1 MEQGQEAT
9 ATITSYLTPLV
20 TSITSAVSPADI
32 VSIIGIVFT
41 AGIMFVL
48 VWFGARKIF
57 RGIMSAVKRGKIS
70 V

>member
-1 MEQGQEAT
+1 MENTTTT
-9 ATITSYLTPLV
+9 ATVTSYLQPLV
-20 TSITSAVSPADI
+20 TSVTSAVTPADI
-32 VSIIGIVFT
+32 VSIIGIVFG

-57 RGIMSAVKRGKIS
+57 NGVMSAVKRGKIR

>member
-1 MEQGQEAT
+1 MENTT
-9 ATITSYLTPLV
+9 ANVTSYLTPLV
-20 TSITSAVSPADI
+20 TSVTSSVTPTDI
-32 VSIIGIVFT
+32 VSIIGTVFG

-57 RGIMSAVKRGKIS
+57 NGVMSAVKRGKIK

>member
-1 MEQGQEAT
+1 MEEQVQT
-9 ATITSYLTPLV
+9 LTDYLTPLT

-32 VSIIGIVFT
+32 VKIIGIVFGS
-41 AGIMFVL
+41 GIMFVL

-57 RGIMSAVKRGKIS
+57 NGIMSAVKRGRIS